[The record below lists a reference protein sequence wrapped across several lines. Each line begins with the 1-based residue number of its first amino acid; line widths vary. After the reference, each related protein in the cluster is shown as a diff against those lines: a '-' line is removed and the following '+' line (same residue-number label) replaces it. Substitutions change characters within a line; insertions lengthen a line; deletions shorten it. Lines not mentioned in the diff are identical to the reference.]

1 MTLQL
6 PPWGSQGRVCPHPGL
21 CRACGSPIPGA
32 LASALRPP
40 GSLCSAPSASR
51 AQGPLGMPFF
61 GSTWWME
68 PAPVIWRPPCQGKAE
83 EIGAM
88 GAEGSGCQADLSE
101 QVWTGF
107 IGGEAVPGL
116 SHASRL
122 VKRASESLPPG
133 DLILGPGH
141 PPGTCSKSSH
151 PPTTSYHL
159 SAPFFFLLVT
169 LLSLTI
175 CI

>member
-1 MTLQL
+1 
-6 PPWGSQGRVCPHPGL
+6 
-21 CRACGSPIPGA
+21 
-32 LASALRPP
+32 
-40 GSLCSAPSASR
+40 
-51 AQGPLGMPFF
+51 
-61 GSTWWME
+61 
-68 PAPVIWRPPCQGKAE
+68 
-83 EIGAM
+83 M

-141 PPGTCSKSSH
+141 WGNQCHLLCSSPSS
-151 PPTTSYHL
+151 
-159 SAPFFFLLVT
+159 
-169 LLSLTI
+169 
-175 CI
+175 